1 MLINILSDSVTVW
14 IRKAHYGGS
23 MPNMCLAKSVII
35 PVQFNALQPIMLDL
49 RNVEV
54 SVATIHAFDIL
65 PVAGEATS

>member
-1 MLINILSDSVTVW
+1 MVIKCQIL
-14 IRKAHYGGS
+14 
-23 MPNMCLAKSVII
+23 CLTKLVII

-54 SVATIHAFDIL
+54 SVATIHAFDIQ